1 MVLDKIFKNS
11 KGEFVSIIDALFN
24 KDTIKNYIYTLAEAH
39 AIDLIAKTIAKCEI
53 QTFELKN
60 KKIEETKQDL
70 YWLLNLQ
77 PNLNENGTMFMY
89 KLVTRLLTDGTA
101 LVLINKLQKTNLLY
115 VADTYQATN
124 EILKSKTFG
133 DINVSDNEGNSLRLT
148 KTYNS
153 NNSIYYS
160 LVNTDLV
167 KASESF
173 KDNTTKIIKAIQKG
187 FIRANTDRWQIK
199 FPGEQPT
206 MIDPKTNK
214 SISYDE
220 YKEKLVEGILS
231 EEDAIILLA
240 QMFELVN
247 LNKDNKKDLTDFEK
261 SFLRI
266 NSTVAQKWNIPL
278 DVFFG
283 NRTEKS
289 TGNSDFVTFAV
300 DPYFEIIE
308 DGLNVSLVGKED
320 FLKGEYVQFNRTNIV
335 HKYVLD
341 CGTGIDKLTANRFS
355 RNEINKLLRLP
366 IIDEAWANEHALTKN
381 YENTKGGEK
390 EDG

>member
-11 KGEFVSIIDALFN
+11 KGEFISVVDALFN
-24 KDTIKNYIYTLAEAH
+24 KSDVEDYIYTLAEAH

-77 PNLNENGTMFMY
+77 PNPNENGTMFMY
-89 KLVTRLLTDGTA
+89 KLVRKLLTDGTV

-115 VADTYQATN
+115 VADKYQPTN
-124 EILKSKTFG
+124 EILKGKTFSNI
-133 DINVSDNEGNSLRLT
+133 DVSDNEGNSLKLT

-160 LVNTDLV
+160 LANTDLV

-173 KDNTTKIIKAIQKG
+173 RDNTSKIVKAIQKG
-187 FIRANTDRWQIK
+187 FIRANIDRWQIK

-214 SISYDE
+214 AISYDE
-220 YKEKLVEGILS
+220 YKEKLVEGLLS
-231 EEDAIILLA
+231 EEDAIVLLA
-240 QMFELVN
+240 QMFELIN

-261 SFLRI
+261 SFIRI
-266 NSTVAQKWNIPL
+266 NSSVAQKWNIPL

-289 TGNSDFVTFAV
+289 TGNSDFITFAV

-308 DGLNVSLVGKED
+308 DGFNVSLVGKDD

-335 HKYVLD
+335 HKDVLD

-355 RNEINKLLRLP
+355 RNEINKLLKLP

-381 YENTKGGEK
+381 YENTKGGAE

>member
-1 MVLDKIFKNS
+1 
-11 KGEFVSIIDALFN
+11 
-24 KDTIKNYIYTLAEAH
+24 
-39 AIDLIAKTIAKCEI
+39 
-53 QTFELKN
+53 
-60 KKIEETKQDL
+60 
-70 YWLLNLQ
+70 
-77 PNLNENGTMFMY
+77 
-89 KLVTRLLTDGTA
+89 
-101 LVLINKLQKTNLLY
+101 
-115 VADTYQATN
+115 
-124 EILKSKTFG
+124 
-133 DINVSDNEGNSLRLT
+133 
-148 KTYNS
+148 
-153 NNSIYYS
+153 
-160 LVNTDLV
+160 
-167 KASESF
+167 
-173 KDNTTKIIKAIQKG
+173 
-187 FIRANTDRWQIK
+187 
-199 FPGEQPT
+199 

>member
-1 MVLDKIFKNS
+1 MVLDKVFKNS
-11 KGEFVSIIDALFN
+11 KGEFVSVIDALFN
-24 KDTIKNYIYTLAEAH
+24 KDNFENYIYTLAEAH
-39 AIDLIAKTIAKCEI
+39 AIDLIAKIIAKCEI

-70 YWLLNLQ
+70 YWILNLQ
-77 PNLNENGTMFMY
+77 PNFNENGTMFMY
-89 KLVTRLLTDGTA
+89 KLVTKLLTDGAA

-124 EILKSKTFG
+124 EILKGKTFSN
-133 DINVSDNEGNSLRLT
+133 ITVSDNEGNTLRVT

-160 LVNTDLV
+160 LANKDLV

-173 KDNTTKIIKAIQKG
+173 RDNTAKIIKAIQKG
-187 FIRANTDRWQIK
+187 FTRANTDKWQIK

-214 SISYDE
+214 PISYDE

-231 EEDAIILLA
+231 EEDAIVLLA

-261 SFLRI
+261 SFIRI
-266 NSTVAQKWNIPL
+266 NSSVAQKWNIPL

-335 HKYVLD
+335 HKDVLE